1 MFHRAALIFKNGRLV
16 ACDGELEERIHD
28 TARMIYPSVDLG
40 IKRMIK
46 HHFDRFYSLSLE
58 NFTQNSVKP
67 RLLSS
72 GTYFGAVW

>member
-1 MFHRAALIFKNGRLV
+1 MFHRATLIFKNGRLV
-16 ACDGELEERIHD
+16 ACDGELEERIHY
-28 TARMIYPSVDLG
+28 TERMIYTSVDLG

-72 GTYFGAVW
+72 VAYFGAVW

>member
-1 MFHRAALIFKNGRLV
+1 MFDRAALVFKNGRLV
-16 ACDGELEERIHD
+16 LRDGEVVERIHG
-28 TARMIYPSVDLG
+28 TAQMIYPSYDLG
-40 IKRMIK
+40 IKRTIQS
-46 HHFDRFYSLSLE
+46 HFDRFYSLSLE